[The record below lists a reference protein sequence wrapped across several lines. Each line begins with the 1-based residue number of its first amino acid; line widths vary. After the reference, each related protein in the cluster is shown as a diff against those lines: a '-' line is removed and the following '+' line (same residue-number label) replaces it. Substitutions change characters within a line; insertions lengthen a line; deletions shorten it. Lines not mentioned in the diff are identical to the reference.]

1 MDVAA
6 KDATD
11 SAETVDVV
19 DVTADADAAT
29 TDVASAITAA
39 CGSSFF
45 SVAAAVSATAVDA
58 ATTDVATTAACG
70 SSFFS
75 AAVVVSAT
83 DAAMAVDADARQH
96 NISCIGLKR
105 RSHFSYIFITLI
117 PEGVTMAG
125 KPSKPMTP
133 FDKSVTPSYLYK
145 LKLFLSFLPPST
157 QRFLAVYIKFSEFR
171 YTMDYFRGLPFHAFS
186 FQSIGELAPYMD
198 ENERNM
204 MDQMTSMLQIMEMM
218 VMAQTDSTSGGSDS
232 CGPAGPVDLMKT
244 MMSGEDMEMFQ
255 NYMDLFDQELSSPG
269 TSAMKGDSSHEWNNE
284 SYSE

>member
-1 MDVAA
+1 
-6 KDATD
+6 
-11 SAETVDVV
+11 
-19 DVTADADAAT
+19 
-29 TDVASAITAA
+29 
-39 CGSSFF
+39 
-45 SVAAAVSATAVDA
+45 
-58 ATTDVATTAACG
+58 
-70 SSFFS
+70 
-75 AAVVVSAT
+75 
-83 DAAMAVDADARQH
+83 
-96 NISCIGLKR
+96 
-105 RSHFSYIFITLI
+105 
-117 PEGVTMAG
+117 MAG

-171 YTMDYFRGLPFHAFS
+171 YT
-186 FQSIGELAPYMD
+186 
-198 ENERNM
+198 
-204 MDQMTSMLQIMEMM
+204 MTSMLQIMEMM

-284 SYSE
+284 SYNE

>member
-29 TDVASAITAA
+29 TDA

-83 DAAMAVDADARQH
+83 DADAAMAVDADARQH

-105 RSHFSYIFITLI
+105 RSNFSVSFFIYIYNAD
-117 PEGVTMAG
+117 PGRSHYG
-125 KPSKPMTP
+125 
-133 FDKSVTPSYLYK
+133 
-145 LKLFLSFLPPST
+145 
-157 QRFLAVYIKFSEFR
+157 R
-171 YTMDYFRGLPFHAFS
+171 
-186 FQSIGELAPYMD
+186 
-198 ENERNM
+198 
-204 MDQMTSMLQIMEMM
+204 
-218 VMAQTDSTSGGSDS
+218 
-232 CGPAGPVDLMKT
+232 KT
-244 MMSGEDMEMFQ
+244 FKTND
-255 NYMDLFDQELSSPG
+255 
-269 TSAMKGDSSHEWNNE
+269 TI
-284 SYSE
+284 

>member
-1 MDVAA
+1 
-6 KDATD
+6 
-11 SAETVDVV
+11 
-19 DVTADADAAT
+19 
-29 TDVASAITAA
+29 
-39 CGSSFF
+39 
-45 SVAAAVSATAVDA
+45 
-58 ATTDVATTAACG
+58 
-70 SSFFS
+70 
-75 AAVVVSAT
+75 
-83 DAAMAVDADARQH
+83 
-96 NISCIGLKR
+96 
-105 RSHFSYIFITLI
+105 
-117 PEGVTMAG
+117 MAG

-157 QRFLAVYIKFSEFR
+157 QRFLAVYIKFSEFQ
-171 YTMDYFRGLPFHAFS
+171 YTMNYFRGLPFHAFS

-204 MDQMTSMLQIMEMM
+204 MDQMTSMLQIM

>member
-19 DVTADADAAT
+19 DVTADTDAAT

-58 ATTDVATTAACG
+58 ATTDVATTGACG
-70 SSFFS
+70 YGVIFPS
-75 AAVVVSAT
+75 
-83 DAAMAVDADARQH
+83 
-96 NISCIGLKR
+96 L
-105 RSHFSYIFITLI
+105 FSYIFITLI
-117 PEGVTMAG
+117 PGGATMAG

-157 QRFLAVYIKFSEFR
+157 QRFLAVYIKFSEFQ

>member
-1 MDVAA
+1 
-6 KDATD
+6 
-11 SAETVDVV
+11 
-19 DVTADADAAT
+19 
-29 TDVASAITAA
+29 
-39 CGSSFF
+39 
-45 SVAAAVSATAVDA
+45 
-58 ATTDVATTAACG
+58 
-70 SSFFS
+70 
-75 AAVVVSAT
+75 
-83 DAAMAVDADARQH
+83 
-96 NISCIGLKR
+96 
-105 RSHFSYIFITLI
+105 
-117 PEGVTMAG
+117 MAG

-133 FDKSVTPSYLYK
+133 FDKCVTPSYLYK

-157 QRFLAVYIKFSEFR
+157 QRFLAVYIKFSEFQ
-171 YTMDYFRGLPFHAFS
+171 YTMNYFRGLPFHAFS

>member
-1 MDVAA
+1 
-6 KDATD
+6 
-11 SAETVDVV
+11 
-19 DVTADADAAT
+19 
-29 TDVASAITAA
+29 
-39 CGSSFF
+39 
-45 SVAAAVSATAVDA
+45 
-58 ATTDVATTAACG
+58 
-70 SSFFS
+70 
-75 AAVVVSAT
+75 
-83 DAAMAVDADARQH
+83 
-96 NISCIGLKR
+96 
-105 RSHFSYIFITLI
+105 
-117 PEGVTMAG
+117 MAG

-157 QRFLAVYIKFSEFR
+157 QRFLAVYIKFSEFQ
-171 YTMDYFRGLPFHAFS
+171 YTMNYFRGLPFHAFS

-284 SYSE
+284 SYSQANSHGRISRRVPCSRPPSFRRRYHWRLQIDRN

>member
-1 MDVAA
+1 
-6 KDATD
+6 
-11 SAETVDVV
+11 
-19 DVTADADAAT
+19 
-29 TDVASAITAA
+29 
-39 CGSSFF
+39 
-45 SVAAAVSATAVDA
+45 
-58 ATTDVATTAACG
+58 
-70 SSFFS
+70 
-75 AAVVVSAT
+75 
-83 DAAMAVDADARQH
+83 
-96 NISCIGLKR
+96 
-105 RSHFSYIFITLI
+105 
-117 PEGVTMAG
+117 
-125 KPSKPMTP
+125 MTP
-133 FDKSVTPSYLYK
+133 FDKFVTPSYLYK

-157 QRFLAVYIKFSEFR
+157 QRFLAAYIKFSEFR